1 MNGGR
6 RMFESPGGEE
16 PQAARPPRRNRLS
29 RSFRQ
34 SQAVP
39 AKDLDSPRSPREAFP
54 TRSCRQ
60 SQTGLVEVLESTR
73 SQREPGLS
81 RQVLFGSRF
90 NGSVQGCPSDYIQKS
105 VDFRFSSNFSTD
117 ELLLF

>member
-6 RMFESPGGEE
+6 RMFEPLAGVEKTS
-16 PQAARPPRRNRLS
+16 RPPRRNRLS

-60 SQTGLVEVLESTR
+60 SQTGLVEVPESTR

-90 NGSVQGCPSDYIQKS
+90 NGSVQGCPPDYIQKS